1 MNLLP
6 RISIQLL
13 SWGFVSF
20 KILIIN
26 LNINSVSFYNYKRR
40 PSSVTTVGRVKLGGD
55 NPIRV
60 QSMNNTS
67 TLDTEGSVAQA
78 LRIAEAGGEL
88 VRLTTQGVREA
99 ENMAN
104 ICL

>member
-1 MNLLP
+1 MAY
-6 RISIQLL
+6 RRRKSHE
-13 SWGFVSF
+13 V
-20 KILIIN
+20 
-26 LNINSVSFYNYKRR
+26 NI
-40 PSSVTTVGRVKLGGD
+40 GRLKLGGD

-67 TLDTEGSVAQA
+67 TMDTQGSVNQV

-99 ENMAN
+99 ENMRLIREGVRAAGCN
-104 ICL
+104 VPLVADVHFNPRVA